1 MTLLQPWILLTLPLA
16 LAPLVLYWLRRRW
29 TERRS
34 WAAMDIL
41 LQAYKTVE
49 PKQKQ
54 SDVVQLILQTALI
67 LLAVVLVAQPVFYVP
82 QQTEVSNSPSIAPAE
97 LHSVYVIVYDTSTNA
112 PAYFKA
118 GFEQLGDDVRFDVS
132 TPDAANPTT
141 AQNADIL
148 ILHGIESV
156 PQWLAKVIEN
166 RGTDRRPV
174 WIFAPHCLDDS
185 SRRMLQ
191 DVLPPLAGKPS
202 KTARPYETLN
212 PRSLLW
218 QAPDFEPLAGKPVPF
233 PSLVNSVYESTDGW
247 SAAFLDSS
255 TILSRDGVWAFSSAV
270 DGTQSA
276 WPMSDLWIPLLDR
289 VASVSLSSCELRV
302 ASCDGEAPFPF
313 RATARLPK
321 NAPDGRLRTS
331 SLSRLLA
338 IAGLVILVT
347 LFCRFG
353 RKPSRYSQRERRW
366 GWVCYVASCVILF
379 VMAIQ
384 ATFTPVVWVKPSILF
399 LVDDSQSMNLPQQSG
414 YAQTRKQAM
423 VQWVDK
429 NTDSL
434 EKLLQNYR
442 LFESSFRSPDA
453 VAEITS
459 AADWKSTLEQRTADA
474 LTSDP
479 KGALAHSVE
488 TLSSQ
493 IDRQTLSAAFILS
506 DGAAV
511 GQPAPDSEQVLN
523 NQRQSGVNPK
533 VFALALGQDKPI
545 PNAGIENVK
554 LDSVLFAGHEN
565 ELEFQLRAD
574 GLQGKTVKVE
584 LIEKE
589 HRSSEP
595 RVIGSKEVKIPS
607 PHFVA
612 DLSFKIVPP
621 KPGEYEYTLKIVNRD
636 DEFIQA
642 DNAVTRQAEAEER
655 QIRVLLVSG
664 SPNWEFRYLR
674 NLLARTG
681 MVKLS
686 VVLQNASKEYVKEDS
701 CALES
706 FPNSAE
712 SLNEFDALIFI
723 NPVLD
728 WLNAQQRDAIRVLQV
743 ASNELREDS
752 VNKAMIFYWNAQTD
766 FAPVAALDGR
776 LIPFDVS
783 AASAPSG
790 KIRNSVTISPL
801 GQTKSWLDLSSK
813 DKFDWSTLPPLGAV
827 VSVKQ
832 LKANVQT
839 LLTTADN
846 ASPLL
851 TVHDVGNVRV
861 ATVLTDSLWRW
872 RQGAG
877 EAIYNQFQINLVR
890 AMVKPSAD
898 NRVEKPVEDAAVPE
912 EWRNTSANSAALS
925 ELCKPTGGLVFR
937 PTDSQSVLDAIR
949 PDASRVRVVRPP
961 VAIWNQF
968 WLLAILL
975 AVLLFDWSRL
985 YLKKE

>member
-29 TERRS
+29 TERHS

-41 LQAYKTVE
+41 LQAYKTAA

-54 SDVVQLILQTALI
+54 SDVVQLILQTTLI

-82 QQTEVSNSPSIAPAE
+82 QQTEISNSQTVALVE
-97 LHSVYVIVYDTSTNA
+97 LHSVYLIVDNASTNA

-118 GFEQLGDDVRFDVS
+118 GFEQLGTDVRFDVS

-141 AQNADIL
+141 AQNADVL
-148 ILHGIESV
+148 ILHGVRSI
-156 PQWLAKVIEN
+156 PQWLAKVVEN
-166 RGTDRRPV
+166 RGTERRPV
-174 WIFAPHCLDDS
+174 WIFAPHNLDDS
-185 SRRMLQ
+185 SRKLLK
-191 DVLPPLAGKPS
+191 DVLPPLAGEPS
-202 KTARPYETLN
+202 KTARLYETLN

-218 QAPDFEPLAGKPVPF
+218 QTPDFEPLAGKPVPF

-247 SAAFLDSS
+247 SSAFSDSS
-255 TILSRDGVWAFSSAV
+255 TLLSRDGVWVFSSAV

-276 WPMSDLWIPLLDR
+276 WPMSDLWVPLLDR
-289 VASVSLSSCELRV
+289 VAKISLSVPS
-302 ASCDGEAPFPF
+302 
-313 RATARLPK
+313 
-321 NAPDGRLRTS
+321 TS
-331 SLSRLLA
+331 STIEYKPGTTWLSRVLS

-347 LFCRFG
+347 LFWRFG

-366 GWVCYVASCVILF
+366 GWVCFIASGVILF

-384 ATFTPVVWVKPSILF
+384 ATFTPIVWVKPSILF
-399 LVDDSQSMNLPQQSG
+399 LVDDSQSMNLPQQPG
-414 YAQTRKQAM
+414 DAQTRSQAM

-429 NTDSL
+429 NTDAL

-453 VAEITS
+453 VTEITN
-459 AADWKSTLEQRTADA
+459 AADWKSALEQRSADA
-474 LTSDP
+474 PTSDP
-479 KGALAHSVE
+479 TGALAHGVE

-506 DGAAV
+506 DGATV
-511 GQPAPDSEQVLN
+511 GQPTPDSEQLLDR
-523 NQRQSGVNPK
+523 QRQSGVNPR

-545 PNAGIENVK
+545 PNAAIENVK

-584 LIEKE
+584 LTQKNRQ
-589 HRSSEP
+589 RSSNP
-595 RVIGSKEVKIPS
+595 WVAGSMEIKIPS

-612 DLSFKIVPP
+612 DLSFKVVPP
-621 KPGEYEYTLKIVNRD
+621 ELGEYEYKLQIVNRD
-636 DEFIQA
+636 DEFIKA
-642 DNAVTRQAEAEER
+642 DNAVTRRAEAEER

-706 FPNSAE
+706 FPTSAE
-712 SLNEFDALIFI
+712 SLNEFDALVFI

-728 WLNAQQRDAIRVLQV
+728 WLSAQQRDALTDF
-743 ASNELREDS
+743 LRINGQNAVTDS
-752 VNKAMIFYWNAQTD
+752 GRKAVIGFWNAQTD
-766 FAPVAALDGR
+766 FASVAALDGR

-783 AASAPSG
+783 AAAAPSG
-790 KIRNSVTISPL
+790 KIRNAAAITPL
-801 GQTKSWLDLSSK
+801 GQTTAWLQMSSK
-813 DKFDWSTLPPLGAV
+813 DKFDWSTLPSLGAV

-839 LLTTADN
+839 LLTTAD

-872 RQGAG
+872 RQGAD
-877 EAIYNQFQINLVR
+877 EEVYNQFQINLVR
-890 AMVKPSAD
+890 AMVKTSAD
-898 NRVEKPVEDAAVPE
+898 SRVEKPVEDAVVPE

-925 ELCKPTGGLVFR
+925 ELCKPTGGFVFR
-937 PTDSQSVLDAIR
+937 PADSQSLLDAVR
-949 PDASRVRVVRPP
+949 PDAPRVRVVRPP

-968 WLLAILL
+968 WLLALLL

>member
-1 MTLLQPWILLTLPLA
+1 MTLLQPWILLTLPVA

-29 TERRS
+29 TERRA

-41 LQAYKTVE
+41 LQAYKTAA

-54 SDVVQLILQTALI
+54 SDVVQLTLQTALI
-67 LLAVVLVAQPVFYVP
+67 LLAVVLVAQPVFFVP
-82 QQTEVSNSPSIAPAE
+82 QQTEVSNSQPGAPAE
-97 LHSVYVIVYDTSTNA
+97 LHSVYLIVDDASTNA

-118 GFEQLGDDVRFDVS
+118 GFEQIGKDVRFDVA

-141 AQNADIL
+141 AQNADVL
-148 ILHGIESV
+148 ILHGVRRV
-156 PQWLAKVIEN
+156 PQWLAKVVEN

-174 WIFAPHCLDDS
+174 WIFAPHCLDDA
-185 SRRMLQ
+185 SRQLLK
-191 DVLPPLAGKPS
+191 DVLPPLAGEPS
-202 KTARPYETLN
+202 KTARPYETIN

-218 QAPDFEPLAGKPVPF
+218 QTPDFEPLAGKPVPF
-233 PSLVNSVYESTDGW
+233 PSLINSVYESTDGW
-247 SAAFLDSS
+247 SAAFSDSS
-255 TILSRDGVWAFSSAV
+255 TILSRDGVWVFSSSV

-276 WPMSDLWIPLLDR
+276 WSMSDLWVPLLDR
-289 VASVSLSSCELRV
+289 VASVSLSEPS
-302 ASCDGEAPFPF
+302 
-313 RATARLPK
+313 
-321 NAPDGRLRTS
+321 TS
-331 SLSRLLA
+331 STIEYKPGTTWLSRVLA
-338 IAGLVILVT
+338 IAGLVILAI

-353 RKPSRYSQRERRW
+353 RKSSRYSQRERRW
-366 GWVCYVASCVILF
+366 GWICFVASGVILF

-399 LVDDSQSMNLPQQSG
+399 LVDDSQSMNLPQQPG
-414 YAQTRKQAM
+414 DAQTRNQAM

-429 NTDSL
+429 NTDAL

-442 LFESSFRSPDA
+442 LFESAFSSPGT
-453 VAEITS
+453 VTEITN
-459 AADWKSTLEQRTADA
+459 AADWKSALEQRTADA

-479 KGALAHSVE
+479 TGALAHGIE

-506 DGAAV
+506 DGASV
-511 GQPAPDSEQVLN
+511 GQPAPDSEQILDR
-523 NQRQSGVNPK
+523 QRHSGVNPR

-545 PNAGIENVK
+545 PNAAIENVK

-584 LIEKE
+584 LTQRIERRFPK
-589 HRSSEP
+589 P
-595 RVIGSKEVKIPS
+595 KVVGSMEIKITS

-612 DLSFKIVPP
+612 DESFKVVPP
-621 KPGEYEYTLKIVNRD
+621 EPDEYEYTLQIVNRD

-642 DNAVTRQAEAEER
+642 DNVVTRQAEAEER

-664 SPNWEFRYLR
+664 VPNWEFRYLR

-701 CALES
+701 CALET

-712 SLNEFDALIFI
+712 SLSEYDALIFI

-728 WLNAQQRDAIRVLQV
+728 WLNAQQRDAIRELQV
-743 ASNELREDS
+743 ASNELRENS
-752 VNKAMIFYWNAQTD
+752 TNKAIICFWNAQTD
-766 FAPVAALDGR
+766 FAPVAALDDR

-783 AASAPSG
+783 AAAAPSG
-790 KIRNSVTISPL
+790 KIRNAAAITPL
-801 GQTKSWLDLSSK
+801 GQTTAWLQLSSK
-813 DKFDWSTLPPLGAV
+813 DKFDWSTLPSLGAV

-839 LLTTADN
+839 LLTTADD

-861 ATVLTDSLWRW
+861 ASVLTDSLWRW

-877 EAIYNQFQINLVR
+877 ETIYNQFQVNLVR
-890 AMVKPSAD
+890 AMVNPSAD
-898 NRVEKPVEDAAVPE
+898 SRVEKPVEDAAVPD

-925 ELCKPTGGLVFR
+925 ELCKPTGGFAFR
-937 PTDSQSVLDAIR
+937 PADSQSLLDAVR
-949 PDASRVRVVRPP
+949 PDAPRVRVVRPP

-968 WLLAILL
+968 WLLALLL

-985 YLKKE
+985 YLK

>member
-82 QQTEVSNSPSIAPAE
+82 QQTEVSNSQTDAPAE
-97 LHSVYVIVYDTSTNA
+97 LHSVYLVVDDASTNA
-112 PAYFKA
+112 SAYFKA
-118 GFEQLGDDVRFDVS
+118 GFEQIGKDVRVDAS
-132 TPDAANPTT
+132 TPDAANPTSV
-141 AQNADIL
+141 QNADVL
-148 ILHGIESV
+148 ILHGVRRV
-156 PQWLAKVIEN
+156 PQWLAKVVEN

-174 WIFAPHCLDDS
+174 WIFAPHCLNDS
-185 SRRMLQ
+185 SRQLLQ
-191 DVLPPLAGKPS
+191 DVLPPLAGEPS

-218 QAPDFEPLAGKPVPF
+218 QTPDFEPLAGKPVPF
-233 PSLVNSVYESTDGW
+233 PSLINSVYESTDDW
-247 SAAFLDSS
+247 SAAFSDSS
-255 TILSRDGVWAFSSAV
+255 TILSRNGVWVFSSAV

-276 WPMSDLWIPLLDR
+276 WSMSDLWVPLLDR
-289 VASVSLSSCELRV
+289 VVTVSIS
-302 ASCDGEAPFPF
+302 APS
-313 RATARLPK
+313 
-321 NAPDGRLRTS
+321 TS
-331 SLSRLLA
+331 STIEYKPGTTWLSRVLA

-347 LFCRFG
+347 LFWRFG

-366 GWVCYVASCVILF
+366 GWICFIAAGAILC

-384 ATFTPVVWVKPSILF
+384 ATFKPVVWVKPSILF
-399 LVDDSQSMNLPQQSG
+399 LVDDSQSMNLPQQPG
-414 YAQTRKQAM
+414 DALTRNQAM
-423 VQWVDK
+423 VEWVDK
-429 NTDSL
+429 NTDAL

-442 LFESSFRSPDA
+442 LFESAFSSPDA
-453 VAEITS
+453 VTEITN
-459 AADWKSTLEQRTADA
+459 ATDWKSALEKRSADA
-474 LTSDP
+474 PTSDP
-479 KGALAHSVE
+479 KGALAHGVE

-493 IDRQTLSAAFILS
+493 IDRQTLSAEFILS

-511 GQPAPDSEQVLN
+511 GQPATDSEQILD
-523 NQRQSGVNPK
+523 NQRQSGVNPR

-545 PNAGIENVK
+545 PNAAIENVK

-574 GLQGKTVKVE
+574 GLQGKKVSIE
-584 LIEKE
+584 LIQRIERRFPK
-589 HRSSEP
+589 P
-595 RVIGSKEVKIPS
+595 KVVGSMEIKIPS

-612 DLSFKIVPP
+612 DLSFKVVPP
-621 KPGEYEYTLKIVNRD
+621 EPGEYEYKLQIVNRD

-681 MVKLS
+681 IVKLS

-706 FPNSAE
+706 FPTSAE

-728 WLNAQQRDAIRVLQV
+728 WLSAQQRDALTDF
-743 ASNELREDS
+743 LRINGQNAVTDS
-752 VNKAMIFYWNAQTD
+752 GRKAVICFWNAQTD
-766 FAPVAALDGR
+766 FASVAALDGR
-776 LIPFDVS
+776 WLPFDVS

-790 KIRNSVTISPL
+790 KIRNAAVITPL
-801 GQTKSWLDLSSK
+801 GQTTAWLQMSSK
-813 DKFDWSTLPPLGAV
+813 DKFDWSTLPPLGTV

-839 LLTTADN
+839 LLTTADD

-898 NRVEKPVEDAAVPE
+898 SRVEKPVEDAAVPE
-912 EWRNTSANSAALS
+912 EWRNTSADSVALS
-925 ELCKPTGGLVFR
+925 ELCKPTGGFAFR
-937 PTDSQSVLDAIR
+937 PADSQSILDAVR
-949 PDASRVRVVRPP
+949 PDAPRVRVVRPP

-968 WLLAILL
+968 WLLALLL

>member
-16 LAPLVLYWLRRRW
+16 LAPLILYWLRRRW

-41 LQAYKTVE
+41 LQAYKTAA

-82 QQTEVSNSPSIAPAE
+82 QQTEVSNSQTDAPAE
-97 LHSVYVIVYDTSTNA
+97 LHSVYLVVDDASTNA

-118 GFEQLGDDVRFDVS
+118 GFEQLGKDVRFDAS

-141 AQNADIL
+141 AQNADVL
-148 ILHGIESV
+148 ILHGVRRV
-156 PQWLAKVIEN
+156 PQWLAKVVEN
-166 RGTDRRPV
+166 RGTERRPV

-185 SRRMLQ
+185 SRKLLQ
-191 DVLPPLAGKPS
+191 DVLPPLAGEPS

-212 PRSLLW
+212 PRNQLW
-218 QAPDFEPLAGKPVPF
+218 QTPDFELLAGKPVPF
-233 PSLVNSVYESTDGW
+233 PSLINSVYESTDGW
-247 SAAFLDSS
+247 SSAFSDSS
-255 TILSRDGVWAFSSAV
+255 TLLSRDGVWVFSSAV

-276 WPMSDLWIPLLDR
+276 WSMSDLWIPLLDR
-289 VASVSLSSCELRV
+289 VAKVSLSTPS
-302 ASCDGEAPFPF
+302 
-313 RATARLPK
+313 
-321 NAPDGRLRTS
+321 TS
-331 SLSRLLA
+331 STIEYKPGTTWLSRVLA
-338 IAGLVILVT
+338 IAGLVVLVT

-366 GWVCYVASCVILF
+366 GWVCFFAAGTILC

-384 ATFTPVVWVKPSILF
+384 AAFKPVVWVKPSILF
-399 LVDDSQSMNLPQQSG
+399 LVDDSHSMNLPQQPG
-414 YAQTRKQAM
+414 DAQTRNQAM
-423 VQWVDK
+423 VQWVEK
-429 NTDSL
+429 NTDAL

-442 LFESSFRSPDA
+442 LFESSFSSPDA
-453 VAEITS
+453 VTEITN
-459 AADWKSTLEQRTADA
+459 AAEWKSALEKRSADA
-474 LTSDP
+474 LSSDP
-479 KGALAHSVE
+479 AGALAHGVE

-506 DGAAV
+506 DGATV
-511 GQPAPDSEQVLN
+511 GQPTPDSEQFLN
-523 NQRQSGVNPK
+523 NQRQSGVNPR

-545 PNAGIENVK
+545 PNAAIENVK

-589 HRSSEP
+589 QRSSNP
-595 RVIGSKEVKIPS
+595 WVAGSKEIKIPS

-612 DLSFKIVPP
+612 DLSFKVVPP
-621 KPGEYEYTLKIVNRD
+621 APGEYEYKLQIVNRD

-642 DNAVTRQAEAEER
+642 DNAVTRQAEAEDR

-664 SPNWEFRYLR
+664 APNWEFRYLR

-706 FPNSAE
+706 FPTSAE

-728 WLNAQQRDAIRVLQV
+728 WLSAQQRDALREYFSSELRV
-743 ASNELREDS
+743 ASSELREDS
-752 VNKAMIFYWNAQTD
+752 TNKAIICFWNAQTD
-766 FAPVAALDGR
+766 FAPIAALDGR

-783 AASAPSG
+783 AAAAPSG
-790 KIRNSVTISPL
+790 KIRNAAAISPL
-801 GQTKSWLDLSSK
+801 GQTTAWLQMSSK

-839 LLTTADN
+839 LLTTTDN

-851 TVHDVGNVRV
+851 TVHNVGNVRI

-877 EAIYNQFQINLVR
+877 EAIYNQFQVNLVR

-898 NRVEKPVEDAAVPE
+898 SRVEKPVEDAVVPE

-925 ELCKPTGGLVFR
+925 ELCKPTGGFVFR
-937 PTDSQSVLDAIR
+937 PADTQSVLDAIR
-949 PDASRVRVVRPP
+949 PDAPRVRVVRPP

-968 WLLAILL
+968 WLLALLL

>member
-41 LQAYKTVE
+41 LQAYKTAA

-82 QQTEVSNSPSIAPAE
+82 QQTKVSNSQIDAPAE
-97 LHSVYVIVYDTSTNA
+97 LHSVYLIVDDASTNA

-118 GFEQLGDDVRFDVS
+118 GFEQFGNDVRFDAS

-141 AQNADIL
+141 AQNADVL
-148 ILHGIESV
+148 ILHGVRRV
-156 PQWLAKVIEN
+156 PQWLAKVVEN
-166 RGTDRRPV
+166 RGTDCRPV

-185 SRRMLQ
+185 SRKLLQ
-191 DVLPPLAGKPS
+191 NVLPPLAGEPS

-218 QAPDFEPLAGKPVPF
+218 QTPDFEPLADKPVPF
-233 PSLVNSVYESTDGW
+233 PSLINSVYESTDGW
-247 SAAFLDSS
+247 SSAFSDSS
-255 TILSRDGVWAFSSAV
+255 TLLSRDGVCVFSSAV

-276 WPMSDLWIPLLDR
+276 WSMSDLWVPLLDR
-289 VASVSLSSCELRV
+289 VAKVSLN
-302 ASCDGEAPFPF
+302 SCDSESP
-313 RATARLPK
+313 
-321 NAPDGRLRTS
+321 NPDGNVHNFSQLATRNS
-331 SLSRLLA
+331 QLSRVLA
-338 IAGLVILVT
+338 IAGLVVLVT
-347 LFCRFG
+347 LFWRFG
-353 RKPSRYSQRERRW
+353 RKASRYSQRERRW
-366 GWVCYVASCVILF
+366 GWTCFFAAGAILF

-384 ATFTPVVWVKPSILF
+384 ATFNPVVWVKPSILF

-414 YAQTRKQAM
+414 DAQTRNQAM

-429 NTDSL
+429 NTDAL

-442 LFESSFRSPDA
+442 LFESSFSSPDS
-453 VAEITS
+453 VTEITN
-459 AADWKSTLEQRTADA
+459 AADWKSALEKRSADA
-474 LTSDP
+474 PTSDP
-479 KGALAHSVE
+479 AGALSHGVE
-488 TLSSQ
+488 TLISQ
-493 IDRQTLSAAFILS
+493 IDRPTLSAAFILS
-506 DGAAV
+506 DGATV
-511 GQPAPDSEQVLN
+511 GQPVPDSEQILDR
-523 NQRQSGVNPK
+523 QRQSGVNPR

-545 PNAGIENVK
+545 PNAAIENVK

-584 LIEKE
+584 LIQTSNL
-589 HRSSEP
+589 RSSNP
-595 RVIGSKEVKIPS
+595 KVTGSKEIKIPS

-612 DLSFKIVPP
+612 DESFKVVPP
-621 KPGEYEYTLKIVNRD
+621 EPGEYEYKLQIVNRE

-664 SPNWEFRYLR
+664 APNWEFRYLR

-686 VVLQNASKEYVKEDS
+686 VVLQNASREYVKEDS

-706 FPNSAE
+706 FPTSAE

-728 WLNAQQRDAIRVLQV
+728 WLSVQQQDALREYFAELRV
-743 ASNELREDS
+743 ASSELRENS
-752 VNKAMIFYWNAQTD
+752 TRKAIICFWNAQTD

-790 KIRNSVTISPL
+790 KIRSAAAISPL
-801 GQTKSWLDLSSK
+801 GQTTAWLQLSSK
-813 DKFDWSTLPPLGAV
+813 DKFDWSTLPQLGSV

-898 NRVEKPVEDAAVPE
+898 SRVEKPVEDAVVPE
-912 EWRNTSANSAALS
+912 EWRDTSADSAALS
-925 ELCKPTGGLVFR
+925 ELCKPTGGFAFR
-937 PTDSQSVLDAIR
+937 PADNQSVLDVVR
-949 PDASRVRVVRPP
+949 PDAPRVRVVRPP

-968 WLLAILL
+968 WLLALLL

-985 YLKKE
+985 YLK

>member
-41 LQAYKTVE
+41 LQAYKTAA

-54 SDVVQLILQTALI
+54 SDVVQLILQTTLI

-82 QQTEVSNSPSIAPAE
+82 QQTEVSNSQPNAPVE
-97 LHSVYVIVYDTSTNA
+97 LHSVYLVLDDASTNA

-118 GFEQLGDDVRFDVS
+118 GFEQIGKDVRFDAS

-141 AQNADIL
+141 AQNADVL
-148 ILHGIESV
+148 ILHGVRSV
-156 PQWLAKVIEN
+156 PQWLAKVVEN
-166 RGTDRRPV
+166 RGSERRPV
-174 WIFAPHCLDDS
+174 WIFAPHCLNDS
-185 SRRMLQ
+185 SRQLLK
-191 DVLPPLAGKPS
+191 DFLPPLADEPS

-218 QAPDFEPLAGKPVPF
+218 QTPDFEPLAGKPVPF
-233 PSLVNSVYESTDGW
+233 PSLINSVYESTDGW
-247 SAAFLDSS
+247 SSAFSDSS
-255 TILSRDGVWAFSSAV
+255 TILSRDGVWVFSSAV

-276 WPMSDLWIPLLDR
+276 WSMSDLWVPLLDR
-289 VASVSLSSCELRV
+289 IVTVSLS
-302 ASCDGEAPFPF
+302 APS
-313 RATARLPK
+313 
-321 NAPDGRLRTS
+321 TS
-331 SLSRLLA
+331 STIEYKPGTTWLSRVLA

-347 LFCRFG
+347 LFWRFG
-353 RKPSRYSQRERRW
+353 RNPSRYSQRERRW
-366 GWVCYVASCVILF
+366 GGVCFIAAGTILF

-384 ATFTPVVWVKPSILF
+384 ATFNPVVWVKPSILF
-399 LVDDSQSMNLPQQSG
+399 LVDDSQSMNLPQQPG
-414 YAQTRKQAM
+414 DAQTRNQAM

-429 NTDSL
+429 NTDAL

-442 LFESSFRSPDA
+442 LFESAFSAPDS
-453 VAEITS
+453 VTEITN
-459 AADWKSTLEQRTADA
+459 AADWKSALEKRSADA
-474 LTSDP
+474 PTSDSA
-479 KGALAHSVE
+479 GALAHGVE

-506 DGAAV
+506 DGASV
-511 GQPAPDSEQVLN
+511 GQPAPDSEQILN
-523 NQRQSGVNPK
+523 NQRQSGVNPR
-533 VFALALGQDKPI
+533 VFALSLGQDKPI
-545 PNAGIENVK
+545 PNAAIENVK

-595 RVIGSKEVKIPS
+595 RVIGSKEIKIPS

-612 DLSFKIVPP
+612 DLSFKVVPP
-621 KPGEYEYTLKIVNRD
+621 EPGEYEYKLRIVNRD
-636 DEFIQA
+636 DEFIQV

-664 SPNWEFRYLR
+664 APNWEFRYLR

-706 FPNSAE
+706 FPTSAE

-728 WLNAQQRDAIRVLQV
+728 WLSVQQRDALTDY
-743 ASNELREDS
+743 LRINGQNAVTDS
-752 VNKAMIFYWNAQTD
+752 GRKTVIGFWNAQSD

-776 LIPFDVS
+776 WLPFDVS

-801 GQTKSWLDLSSK
+801 GQTKTWLDLSSK

-898 NRVEKPVEDAAVPE
+898 SRVEKPVEDAPVQE
-912 EWRNTSANSAALS
+912 EWRNTSADSPTLS
-925 ELCKPTGGLVFR
+925 ELCKPTGGFVFR
-937 PTDSQSVLDAIR
+937 PADSQSVLDAVR
-949 PDASRVRVVRPP
+949 PDAPRVRVVRPP

-968 WLLAILL
+968 WLLALLL

>member
-1 MTLLQPWILLTLPLA
+1 MTLLQPWILLILPVA

-29 TERRS
+29 TERRA

-41 LQAYKTVE
+41 LQAYKTAA

-54 SDVVQLILQTALI
+54 SDVVQLILQTSLI
-67 LLAVVLVAQPVFYVP
+67 LLVVVLVAQPVFYVP
-82 QQTEVSNSPSIAPAE
+82 QQTEVSNSQTGAPAE
-97 LHSVYVIVYDTSTNA
+97 LHSVYLIVDDASTNA

-118 GFEQLGDDVRFDVS
+118 GFEQIGNSVRFDAS

-141 AQNADIL
+141 AQNADVL
-148 ILHGIESV
+148 ILHGIRSV
-156 PQWLAKVIEN
+156 PQWLAKVVEN
-166 RGTDRRPV
+166 RGTERRPV

-185 SRRMLQ
+185 SRQLLE
-191 DVLPPLAGKPS
+191 DVLPPLAGEPS
-202 KTARPYETLN
+202 TTARPYETLN

-218 QAPDFEPLAGKPVPF
+218 QTPDFEPLAGKPVPF
-233 PSLVNSVYESTDGW
+233 PSLINSVYESTDGW
-247 SAAFLDSS
+247 SSAFSDSA
-255 TILSRDGVWAFSSAV
+255 TILSRDCVWVFSSAV

-276 WPMSDLWIPLLDR
+276 WSMSDLWIPLLDR

-302 ASCDGEAPFPF
+302 ASCEKLSKPGMPW
-313 RATARLPK
+313 
-321 NAPDGRLRTS
+321 
-331 SLSRLLA
+331 LSRILA
-338 IAGLVILVT
+338 IAGLVILAI

-353 RKPSRYSQRERRW
+353 RKPSQYSQRERRW
-366 GWVCYVASCVILF
+366 GWVCFIAAGAILF

-384 ATFTPVVWVKPSILF
+384 ATFNPVVWVKPSILF

-414 YAQTRKQAM
+414 DAQTRNQAM

-429 NTDSL
+429 NTDTL
-434 EKLLQNYR
+434 EKLLQNYS
-442 LFESSFRSPDA
+442 LFESSFSSPDT
-453 VAEITS
+453 VTEITN
-459 AADWKSTLEQRTADA
+459 AADWKSALEQRSADA

-479 KGALAHSVE
+479 TGALAHGVE

-493 IDRQTLSAAFILS
+493 IDRQTLSTAFILS

-511 GQPAPDSEQVLN
+511 GQPAPDSEEILN

-574 GLQGKTVKVE
+574 GLQGKNVSIE
-584 LIEKE
+584 LTQRIER
-589 HRSSEP
+589 RSSEP
-595 RVIGSKEVKIPS
+595 RVIGSKEIKIPS

-612 DLSFKIVPP
+612 EQSFKVVPP
-621 KPGEYEYTLKIVNRD
+621 EPGEYEYKLRIVNRD

-642 DNAVTRQAEAEER
+642 DNAVTRQVEAEER

-664 SPNWEFRYLR
+664 APNWEFRYLR

-706 FPNSAE
+706 FPTSAE

-728 WLNAQQRDAIRVLQV
+728 WLNAQQRDALTDYFSSELRV
-743 ASNELREDS
+743 ASSELRENS
-752 VNKAMIFYWNAQTD
+752 TNKAIICFWNAQTD

-783 AASAPSG
+783 AAAAPSG
-790 KIRNSVTISPL
+790 KIRNAAAITPL
-801 GQTKSWLDLSSK
+801 GQTTAWLQLSSK
-813 DKFDWSTLPPLGAV
+813 DKFDWSTLPSLGRV

-839 LLTTADN
+839 LLTTADDG
-846 ASPLL
+846 SPLL

-898 NRVEKPVEDAAVPE
+898 SRVEKPVEDAAVSE
-912 EWRNTSANSAALS
+912 EWRNTCANSAALS
-925 ELCKPTGGLVFR
+925 ELCKPTGGFAFR
-937 PTDSQSVLDAIR
+937 PADSQSILDAVR
-949 PDASRVRVVRPP
+949 PDAPRVRVVRPP

-968 WLLAILL
+968 WLLALLL

>member
-1 MTLLQPWILLTLPLA
+1 MTLLQPWILLTLPVA

-41 LQAYKTVE
+41 LQAYKTAA

-54 SDVVQLILQTALI
+54 SDVVQLILQISLI

-82 QQTEVSNSPSIAPAE
+82 QQTEVANSQPDVPAE
-97 LHSVYVIVYDTSTNA
+97 LHSVYLIVDDASTNA
-112 PAYFKA
+112 PAYFKT
-118 GFEQLGDDVRFDVS
+118 GFEQLGNDVRFDIS

-166 RGTDRRPV
+166 RGTERRLV

-185 SRRMLQ
+185 SRKLLQ
-191 DVLPPLAGKPS
+191 DVLPPLAEEPS

-218 QAPDFEPLAGKPVPF
+218 QTPDFEPLAGKPVPF
-233 PSLVNSVYESTDGW
+233 PSLINSVYESTDGW
-247 SAAFLDSS
+247 SAAFSDSS
-255 TILSRDGVWAFSSAV
+255 TLLSRNSVLVFSSSV

-276 WPMSDLWIPLLDR
+276 WSMSDLWVPLLDR
-289 VASVSLSSCELRV
+289 VVTVSIS
-302 ASCDGEAPFPF
+302 APS
-313 RATARLPK
+313 
-321 NAPDGRLRTS
+321 TS
-331 SLSRLLA
+331 STIEYKPGMPWLSRILA
-338 IAGLVILVT
+338 IAGLVILAT
-347 LFCRFG
+347 LFWRFG

-366 GWVCYVASCVILF
+366 GWVCFIASGVILF

-384 ATFTPVVWVKPSILF
+384 ATFKPVVWVKPSILF
-399 LVDDSQSMNLPQQSG
+399 LVDDSQSMNLPQQPG
-414 YAQTRKQAM
+414 DAQTRNQAM

-429 NTDSL
+429 NTDVL

-442 LFESSFRSPDA
+442 LFESSFSSPDA
-453 VAEITS
+453 VTEITN
-459 AADWKSTLEQRTADA
+459 AADWKSTLEKRSADA
-474 LTSDP
+474 LSSDP
-479 KGALAHSVE
+479 AGALAHGVE

-493 IDRQTLSAAFILS
+493 IDHQTLSAAFILS

-511 GQPAPDSEQVLN
+511 GQPAPDSEQILN
-523 NQRQSGVNPK
+523 NQKWSGVNPR

-545 PNAGIENVK
+545 PNAAIENVK

-664 SPNWEFRYLR
+664 SPCWEFRYLR

-706 FPNSAE
+706 FPTSAE

-728 WLNAQQRDAIRVLQV
+728 WLNAQQRDALTDY
-743 ASNELREDS
+743 LRINGQNAVTDS
-752 VNKAMIFYWNAQTD
+752 GRKAVIGFWNAQTD

-776 LIPFDVS
+776 WLPFDVS

-790 KIRNSVTISPL
+790 KIRNAAAISPL

-898 NRVEKPVEDAAVPE
+898 SRVEKPVEDAAVPE
-912 EWRNTSANSAALS
+912 EWRSTSADSTALS
-925 ELCKPTGGLVFR
+925 EVCKPTGGFAFR
-937 PTDSQSVLDAIR
+937 PADSQSILDAVR

>member
-16 LAPLVLYWLRRRW
+16 LAPLILYWLRRRW

-41 LQAYKTVE
+41 FQAYKTAA

-82 QQTEVSNSPSIAPAE
+82 QQTEVSNSQTDAPAE
-97 LHSVYVIVYDTSTNA
+97 LHSVYLIVNDASNNA

-118 GFEQLGDDVRFDVS
+118 GFEQLGNDVRFDVS
-132 TPDAANPTT
+132 TPDSVNPTT
-141 AQNADIL
+141 AQNADVL
-148 ILHGIESV
+148 ILHGIRSV
-156 PQWLAKVIEN
+156 PQWLAKVVEN
-166 RGTDRRPV
+166 RRTELRPV

-185 SRRMLQ
+185 SRQLLK
-191 DVLPPLAGKPS
+191 DVLPPLAGEPS

-218 QAPDFEPLAGKPVPF
+218 QTPDFESLAGKPVPF
-233 PSLVNSVYESTDGW
+233 PSLINSVYESTDGW
-247 SAAFLDSS
+247 SSAFSDSS
-255 TILSRDGVWAFSSAV
+255 TILSRDGVWVFSSAV

-276 WPMSDLWIPLLDR
+276 WSMSDLWIPLLDR
-289 VASVSLSSCELRV
+289 VVTVSLSTPS
-302 ASCDGEAPFPF
+302 
-313 RATARLPK
+313 T
-321 NAPDGRLRTS
+321 TS
-331 SLSRLLA
+331 TIEYKPGTTWLSRVLA
-338 IAGLVILVT
+338 IIGLVILVT
-347 LFCRFG
+347 LFWRFG

-366 GWVCYVASCVILF
+366 GWICFIAAGAILC

-384 ATFTPVVWVKPSILF
+384 TTFKPVVWVKPSILF
-399 LVDDSQSMNLPQQSG
+399 LVDDSQSMNLPQQPG
-414 YAQTRKQAM
+414 DAQTRNQAM

-429 NTDSL
+429 NTDAL

-442 LFESSFRSPDA
+442 LFESAFSSPDA
-453 VAEITS
+453 VTEITS
-459 AADWKSTLEQRTADA
+459 AADWKSTLEQRTANA

-479 KGALAHSVE
+479 KGALAHGVE

-584 LIEKE
+584 LIQTCNL
-589 HRSSEP
+589 RSSNP
-595 RVIGSKEVKIPS
+595 KVAGSKEIKVPS
-607 PHFVA
+607 PHFVVNQ
-612 DLSFKIVPP
+612 SFKVVPP
-621 KPGEYEYTLKIVNRD
+621 EPGEYEYTLQIVNQD
-636 DEFIQA
+636 DEFIKA
-642 DNAVTRQAEAEER
+642 DNAVTRRAEAEER

-664 SPNWEFRYLR
+664 SPCWEFRYLR

-706 FPNSAE
+706 FPTSAE
-712 SLNEFDALIFI
+712 RLNEFDVLIFI

-728 WLNAQQRDAIRVLQV
+728 WLTAEQQDA
-743 ASNELREDS
+743 LREYIS
-752 VNKAMIFYWNAQTD
+752 GELGENSTRKAIICFWNAQTD
-766 FAPVAALDGR
+766 FAPVTALDGR

-783 AASAPSG
+783 EVSAPSG
-790 KIRNSVTISPL
+790 KIRSAAAISPL
-801 GQTKSWLDLSSK
+801 GQTTAWLQMSSK
-813 DKFDWSTLPPLGAV
+813 DKFDWSTLPPLGSV

-832 LKANVQT
+832 LKANVQI

-877 EAIYNQFQINLVR
+877 EAIYTQFQINLVR

-898 NRVEKPVEDAAVPE
+898 SRVEKPVEDAVVPE

-925 ELCKPTGGLVFR
+925 EMCKPTGGFAFR
-937 PTDSQSVLDAIR
+937 PADSQSILDAVR
-949 PDASRVRVVRPP
+949 PDAPRVRVVRPP

-968 WLLAILL
+968 WLLALLL

-985 YLKKE
+985 YLK

>member
-29 TERRS
+29 TERRD

-41 LQAYKTVE
+41 LQAYKTAA

-67 LLAVVLVAQPVFYVP
+67 LLAVVLVAQPVFYVS
-82 QQTEVSNSPSIAPAE
+82 QQTEVPNSQTNAPAE
-97 LHSVYVIVYDTSTNA
+97 LHSVYLIVDDASTNA

-118 GFEQLGDDVRFDVS
+118 GFEQLGKDVRFDVL

-141 AQNADIL
+141 AQNADVL
-148 ILHGIESV
+148 ILHRVRSV
-156 PQWLAKVIEN
+156 PQWLAKVVEN
-166 RGTDRRPV
+166 RGTERRPV
-174 WIFAPHCLDDS
+174 WIFAPHNLDDS
-185 SRRMLQ
+185 SRQLLK
-191 DVLPPLAGKPS
+191 DALPPLAGEPS
-202 KTARPYETLN
+202 KTAQPYETLN

-218 QAPDFEPLAGKPVPF
+218 QTPDFEPLAGKPVPF
-233 PSLVNSVYESTDGW
+233 PSLINSVYESTAGW
-247 SAAFLDSS
+247 SAAFSDSS
-255 TILSRDGVWAFSSAV
+255 TILSRDGVWVFSSSV

-276 WPMSDLWIPLLDR
+276 WSMSDLWVPLLDR
-289 VASVSLSSCELRV
+289 IVTISLS
-302 ASCDGEAPFPF
+302 APS
-313 RATARLPK
+313 
-321 NAPDGRLRTS
+321 TS
-331 SLSRLLA
+331 STIEYKPGTTWLSRVLA

-347 LFCRFG
+347 LFWRFG

-366 GWVCYVASCVILF
+366 GWVCFIAAGAILF
-379 VMAIQ
+379 IMAIQ
-384 ATFTPVVWVKPSILF
+384 ATFKPVVWVKPSILF
-399 LVDDSQSMNLPQQSG
+399 LDDDSQSMNLPQLPG
-414 YAQTRKQAM
+414 DAQTRNQAM

-429 NTDSL
+429 NTDAL

-442 LFESSFRSPDA
+442 LFESSFSSPDA
-453 VAEITS
+453 VTEITN
-459 AADWKSTLEQRTADA
+459 AADWKTTLEKRSADA
-474 LTSDP
+474 PTSDP
-479 KGALAHSVE
+479 AGALAHGVE

-506 DGAAV
+506 DGVTV
-511 GQPAPDSEQVLN
+511 GQPAPDSEQILVR
-523 NQRQSGVNPK
+523 QRQSGVNPK
-533 VFALALGQDKPI
+533 VFALALGQDNPI
-545 PNAGIENVK
+545 PNAAIENVK

-584 LIEKE
+584 LTEKE
-589 HRSSEP
+589 RRSSEP
-595 RVIGSKEVKIPS
+595 RVTGSKEIKIPS
-607 PHFVA
+607 PQFVA
-612 DLSFKIVPP
+612 EQSFKVVPP
-621 KPGEYEYTLKIVNRD
+621 EPGAYEYKLQIVNRD

-664 SPNWEFRYLR
+664 SPCWEFRYLR

-706 FPNSAE
+706 FPTSAE

-728 WLNAQQRDAIRVLQV
+728 WLSAQQRDSLREYFSPELRV
-743 ASNELREDS
+743 ASSELRENS
-752 VNKAMIFYWNAQTD
+752 TRKAIICFWNAQTD

-790 KIRNSVTISPL
+790 KIRSAAAISPL
-801 GQTKSWLDLSSK
+801 GQTTAWLQLSSK

-877 EAIYNQFQINLVR
+877 EAIYTQFQINLVR

-898 NRVEKPVEDAAVPE
+898 SRVEKPVEDAVVPE

-925 ELCKPTGGLVFR
+925 EMCKPTGGFAFR
-937 PTDSQSVLDAIR
+937 PADSQSILDAVR
-949 PDASRVRVVRPP
+949 PDAPRVRVVRPP

-968 WLLAILL
+968 WLLALLL

-985 YLKKE
+985 YLK

>member
-41 LQAYKTVE
+41 LQAYKTAA

-54 SDVVQLILQTALI
+54 SDVVQLILQTTLI

-82 QQTEVSNSPSIAPAE
+82 QQTEVSNSQPDAPVE
-97 LHSVYVIVYDTSTNA
+97 LHSVYLIVDDASTNA

-118 GFEQLGDDVRFDVS
+118 GFEQIGKDVRFDVS

-166 RGTDRRPV
+166 RGTERHPV
-174 WIFAPHCLDDS
+174 WIFAPHCLDDT
-185 SRRMLQ
+185 SRQLLK
-191 DVLPPLAGKPS
+191 DVLPPLTGEPS

-218 QAPDFEPLAGKPVPF
+218 QTPDFEPLAGKTVPF
-233 PSLVNSVYESTDGW
+233 PSLINSVYESTDGW
-247 SAAFLDSS
+247 SSAFSDSS
-255 TILSRDGVWAFSSAV
+255 TILSRDGVWVFSSAV

-276 WPMSDLWIPLLDR
+276 WPMSDLWVPLLDR
-289 VASVSLSSCELRV
+289 VVTVSLSSP
-302 ASCDGEAPFPF
+302 S
-313 RATARLPK
+313 
-321 NAPDGRLRTS
+321 TS
-331 SLSRLLA
+331 STIEYKPGTPWLSRVLA

-347 LFCRFG
+347 LFWRFG

-366 GWVCYVASCVILF
+366 GWICFFAAGAILC

-384 ATFTPVVWVKPSILF
+384 ATFKPVVWVKPSILF
-399 LVDDSQSMNLPQQSG
+399 LVDDSQSMNLPQQPG
-414 YAQTRKQAM
+414 DAQTRNQAM
-423 VQWVDK
+423 VQWMDK
-429 NTDSL
+429 NSEAL
-434 EKLLQNYR
+434 ERLLQNYR
-442 LFESSFRSPDA
+442 LFESSFSSPDA
-453 VAEITS
+453 VTEITNAVDRKS
-459 AADWKSTLEQRTADA
+459 ALEQRSADA
-474 LTSDP
+474 PTSDP
-479 KGALAHSVE
+479 AGALAHGVE

-506 DGAAV
+506 DGTAV
-511 GQPAPDSEQVLN
+511 GQPAADSEQLLN
-523 NQRQSGVNPK
+523 NLRQSGVNPR
-533 VFALALGQDKPI
+533 VFALALGQDKSI
-545 PNAGIENVK
+545 PNAAIENVK

-584 LIEKE
+584 LIQTSKQGT
-589 HRSSEP
+589 HNP
-595 RVIGSKEVKIPS
+595 LVTGSMEIKISS

-612 DLSFKIVPP
+612 EQSFKVVPP
-621 KPGEYEYTLKIVNRD
+621 ELGEYEYKLQIVNRD

-664 SPNWEFRYLR
+664 APNWEFRYLR

-706 FPNSAE
+706 FPTSAE

-728 WLNAQQRDAIRVLQV
+728 WLTAEQQDALREYI
-743 ASNELREDS
+743 SGELRENS
-752 VNKAMIFYWNAQTD
+752 TNKAIICFWNAQTD

-783 AASAPSG
+783 AAAAPSG
-790 KIRNSVTISPL
+790 KIRSAAAISPL
-801 GQTKSWLDLSSK
+801 GQTTAWLQLLSK
-813 DKFDWSTLPPLGAV
+813 DKFDWSTLPPLGRV

-839 LLTTADN
+839 LLTTADD

-851 TVHDVGNVRV
+851 TVHDVGNVRI

-877 EAIYNQFQINLVR
+877 ETIYNQFQINLVR

-898 NRVEKPVEDAAVPE
+898 SRIEKPVEDAVVPE
-912 EWRNTSANSAALS
+912 EWRNTSANSVALS
-925 ELCKPTGGLVFR
+925 ELCKPTGGFAFR
-937 PTDSQSVLDAIR
+937 PADSQSVLDAIR
-949 PDASRVRVVRPP
+949 PDAPRVRVVRPP

-968 WLLAILL
+968 WLLALLL

>member
-41 LQAYKTVE
+41 LQAYKTDA

-82 QQTEVSNSPSIAPAE
+82 QQTEVSNSQTDAPRE
-97 LHSVYVIVYDTSTNA
+97 LHSVYLVVDDVSTNA

-118 GFEQLGDDVRFDVS
+118 GFEQIGNDVSFDVS

-141 AQNADIL
+141 AQNADVL
-148 ILHGIESV
+148 ILHGIRSV
-156 PQWLAKVIEN
+156 PQWLAKVVEN
-166 RGTDRRPV
+166 RGTERRPV
-174 WIFAPHCLDDS
+174 WIFAPHNLDDS
-185 SRRMLQ
+185 SRHLLQ
-191 DVLPPLAGKPS
+191 DVLPPLAGEPS

-218 QAPDFEPLAGKPVPF
+218 QTPDFEPLAGKPVPF
-233 PSLVNSVYESTDGW
+233 PSLINSVYESTDGW
-247 SAAFLDSS
+247 STAFSDSS
-255 TILSRDGVWAFSSAV
+255 TILSRDGVWVFSSAV

-276 WPMSDLWIPLLDR
+276 WPMSDLWVPLLDR
-289 VASVSLSSCELRV
+289 IAKVSLN
-302 ASCDGEAPFPF
+302 SCDDEAP
-313 RATARLPK
+313 
-321 NAPDGRLRTS
+321 NPDGNVYNFSQLATRNS
-331 SLSRLLA
+331 QLSRVLA
-338 IAGLVILVT
+338 IIGLLILVT
-347 LFCRFG
+347 LFWRFG
-353 RKPSRYSQRERRW
+353 RKPSRYSLRERRW
-366 GWVCYVASCVILF
+366 GWICFIAAGAILC

-384 ATFTPVVWVKPSILF
+384 ATFKPVVWVKPSILF
-399 LVDDSQSMNLPQQSG
+399 LVDDSQSMNLPQQPG
-414 YAQTRKQAM
+414 DAQTRNQAM

-429 NTDSL
+429 NTDAL
-434 EKLLQNYR
+434 ERLLQNYC
-442 LFESSFRSPDA
+442 LFESSFSSPET
-453 VAEITS
+453 VTEITN
-459 AADWKSTLEQRTADA
+459 AADWKSALEKRSADA

-479 KGALAHSVE
+479 AGSLAHGVE
-488 TLSSQ
+488 ALSSQ
-493 IDRQTLSAAFILS
+493 IDRQTLSTAFILS
-506 DGAAV
+506 DGATV
-511 GQPAPDSEQVLN
+511 GQPAPDSEQSLN
-523 NQRQSGVNPK
+523 HQRQSGVNPR
-533 VFALALGQDKPI
+533 VFAMALGQDKPI
-545 PNAGIENVK
+545 PNAAIENVK

-584 LIEKE
+584 LTEKE
-589 HRSSEP
+589 RRSSEP
-595 RVIGSKEVKIPS
+595 RVTGSKDIKITS

-612 DLSFKIVPP
+612 EQSFKVVPP
-621 KPGEYEYTLKIVNRD
+621 ESGEYEYTLQIVNRD
-636 DEFIQA
+636 DEFIKA

-664 SPNWEFRYLR
+664 APNWEFRYLR

-706 FPNSAE
+706 FPTSAE
-712 SLNEFDALIFI
+712 NLNEFDALIFI

-728 WLNAQQRDAIRVLQV
+728 WLTADQQDALREYF
-743 ASNELREDS
+743 SGELRENS
-752 VNKAMIFYWNAQTD
+752 TNKAIICFWNAQTD

-783 AASAPSG
+783 AAAAPSG
-790 KIRNSVTISPL
+790 KIRNAAAISPL
-801 GQTKSWLDLSSK
+801 GQTTAWLQMSSK

-839 LLTTADN
+839 LLTTADD

-851 TVHDVGNVRV
+851 TVYDVGNVRV

-877 EAIYNQFQINLVR
+877 EAIYNQFQVNLVR

-898 NRVEKPVEDAAVPE
+898 SRVEKPVEGAVVPE

-925 ELCKPTGGLVFR
+925 ELCKPTGGFVFR
-937 PTDSQSVLDAIR
+937 PADSQSVLDAIR
-949 PDASRVRVVRPP
+949 PDAPRVRVVRPP

-968 WLLAILL
+968 WLLALLL